1 MAQVPATTYGL
12 NILEV
17 LAAPEKELNQVVGM
31 KKLAPYR
38 EDGGLVRPNY
48 AKLRQMQVP
57 NSVTQSVIH
66 TSSSH
71 LGLIRCLTQTTRLRT

>member
-1 MAQVPATTYGL
+1 MAQVPAATYGL

-17 LAAPEKELNQVVGM
+17 LAAPEKDLNQVVGM

-38 EDGGLVRPNY
+38 EDDGIVRPNY

-57 NSVTQSVIH
+57 THSWLVLH
-66 TSSSH
+66 
-71 LGLIRCLTQTTRLRT
+71 